1 MKMLVVGVALTL
13 VAYPAFAAIE
23 YEFVQTNRMPNSATP
38 SSDFSAKA
46 VVDGTRSRVD
56 FRSGNA
62 FPPGTYVVSTDGSRR
77 LRFVDPQQK
86 AYTELNTLG
95 IASAI
100 GSSNITIE
108 NLKHD
113 IIRLPDTQLIAGIP
127 ADHYRQTITYTITV
141 RFGSMPLTQN
151 VRTEIDKWTTERFG
165 NVSDALGT
173 NRIATGNP
181 KIDEM
186 IAAETSKIKG
196 FPLKQT
202 VRITTTDANAVRR
215 ASQSELKLPTSR
227 TRTREMTVTA
237 IRETK
242 TEESLFTIPA
252 EYKRND
258 FAERVHKS
266 QMQVLSM
273 EPASE

>member
-13 VAYPAFAAIE
+13 VACPAFAAIE

-38 SSDFSAKA
+38 TSDFSAKA
-46 VVDGTRSRVD
+46 VIDGTRSRVD

-62 FPPGTYVVSTDGSRR
+62 FPPGTYVLSTDGARR
-77 LRFVDPQQK
+77 LRFVDPKQK
-86 AYTELNTLG
+86 AYTEMNTLG

-100 GSSNITIE
+100 GSSDITIA

-113 IIRLPDTQLIAGIP
+113 IIRLPETQIIAGIP
-127 ADHYRQTITYTITV
+127 AEHYRQTIAYTITV

-151 VRTEIDKWTTERFG
+151 VRTEIDKWTTNRFG
-165 NVSDALGT
+165 DITDALGT
-173 NRIATGNP
+173 NRIQTGNAE
-181 KIDEM
+181 IDEI
-186 IAAETSKIKG
+186 IAAETSKIRG

-202 VRITTTDANAVRR
+202 IRITTTDANAVRR
-215 ASQSELKLPTSR
+215 ASQSELKLPSSR
-227 TRTREMTVTA
+227 TRTREMTVTS

-242 TEESLFTIPA
+242 PDESMFTVPA

-258 FAERVHKS
+258 FAERAHKS

-273 EPASE
+273 EPAGE